1 MISNEVLIQG
11 FVKSIKDGKLTLE
24 QVPEQFKEEVR
35 MKVGETQ

>member
-24 QVPEQFKEEVR
+24 QVPEQFKEEVKT
-35 MKVGETQ
+35 KVEVSQ

>member
-24 QVPEQFKEEVR
+24 QVPEQFKEEVAQR
-35 MKVGETQ
+35 LNQ